1 MPGSPSSKSE
11 TTSKL
16 SLYTFVPSISKR
28 ICQIHSVKLSMTQ
41 SRKQECKRISGYET
55 SPFCIKPD
63 LQAGDPRTHFLTVTA
78 LSTACCRIV
87 FHLKAIQCPLNN
99 NHLDST
105 FWQRYLKKQR
115 LPTTSKV
122 IPTPIRFGL
131 TISLSLDEPTSRS
144 NERAI
149 SRVSSMFGTE
159 LMLTTV
165 YVSIRHHTSKYVSAI
180 AQQRQHLCEAG
191 RTCCQCLF

>member
-1 MPGSPSSKSE
+1 VPGSPSSKSE

-28 ICQIHSVKLSMTQ
+28 ICQIHSVKISMTQ
-41 SRKQECKRISGYET
+41 SRKQECKKIGGYET

-87 FHLKAIQCPLNN
+87 LHLKAIQCQLNK
-99 NHLDST
+99 NHLDSQLSGRDICKT
-105 FWQRYLKKQR
+105 QR
-115 LPTTSKV
+115 LRTTSKV

-144 NERAI
+144 NEMAI

-159 LMLTTV
+159 LMHTTV
-165 YVSIRHHTSKYVSAI
+165 YVSIRHHTSKLKE
-180 AQQRQHLCEAG
+180 R
-191 RTCCQCLF
+191 